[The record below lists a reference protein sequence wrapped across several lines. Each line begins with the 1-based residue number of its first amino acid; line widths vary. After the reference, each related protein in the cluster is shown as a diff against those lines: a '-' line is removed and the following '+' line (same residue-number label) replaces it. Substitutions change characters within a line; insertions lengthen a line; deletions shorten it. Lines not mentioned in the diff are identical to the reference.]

1 VLILV
6 AGVVGSVVATRRT
19 SYAAIRLAMA
29 AVVDDRRG
37 DQLHVLQSDSRNMS
51 WSSAKHLLLLLLQP
65 EFTFKRYCTSH

>member
-1 VLILV
+1 
-6 AGVVGSVVATRRT
+6 
-19 SYAAIRLAMA
+19 MA